1 MQWKRLL
8 AALLACASLAVLA
21 LPASAGYFPDVTDPE
36 MARAADTLYAL
47 GVVDGGDKGLFQPM
61 DNLTRVQFCKMAI
74 EIMGRGEEAKA
85 QMNRT
90 IFTDVA
96 STHWGRGY
104 VNLAATMV
112 IDEENKTRLMLG
124 TGNGKFEPDRAI
136 SYQEAVTLMLRILGY
151 SAEANA
157 SWPTGAIR
165 TATELG
171 LDRGLN
177 IAVPSAAVTR
187 GQAAV
192 LFSRMLAITPKGGEK
207 PYAQALGTLV
217 EDVIILSTNA
227 TINCQSG
234 WVTTTQG
241 GPYRPV
247 GTVDSSLQGQRGD
260 ILLDKNGQF
269 ITLLTNNTD
278 SVTTTITRVQ
288 GNYLHTAN
296 GSRYT
301 FADDTPVYTGTNGQ
315 VSTYKEMLP
324 SLLPGQAVTI
334 YLDDG
339 QVVGM
344 FCARTATDSGFV
356 VVEGRASAATFF
368 SITGGETGYTIRKN
382 GAAISLGD
390 IQPYDVATYDP
401 ISKVLNIC
409 DTRLTCVYE
418 NASPSPLAPSLI
430 TAAGGNTFPVM
441 AGAMDSLA
449 QFSLGQTVILLFTS
463 DGQVAGA
470 VQRGVA
476 GNAMGV
482 VSGDS
487 LKLIG
492 TNVTLKVGAS
502 AAGMDGQLVSV
513 SGGWGDLSLRP
524 VSLSHGSGDFDTVR
538 MTLGRLPVSYGV
550 MIYEQGANGLA
561 SVSLSSLPSSVPS
574 SRISGYHTDS
584 AGYVDL
590 ILLRDYTGD
599 TYTYGRIE
607 PASKTVEV
615 PVKGKEPFTTN
626 EETGEIRDAEGF
638 LVNAEGNRLDTEG
651 NVLTEKKEIPQ
662 LRFVVPGKSTVYDLP
677 DGMYA
682 PTGFGTIRVFT
693 DPNTGT
699 EYATVNS
706 LLTAVPNARSADFYI
721 VDGVTYVQVGS
732 RTYEVADDV
741 LCYNAAASHG
751 WWYWDPELG
760 DYAYAVENQ
769 WFETLLEARTFSPTL
784 TLYVDSTGGKV
795 RVVSAQ

>member
-8 AALLACASLAVLA
+8 AALLACASLVALS
-21 LPASAGYFPDVTDPE
+21 LPAQAGHFPDVTDPE
-36 MARAADTLYAL
+36 VSRAADTLYAL
-47 GVVDGGDKGLFQPM
+47 GVMEGSDKGLFQPEGS
-61 DNLTRVQFCKMAI
+61 LTRVQFCKMAI

-85 QMNRT
+85 QMTRT

-112 IDEENKTRLMLG
+112 IDEETKTRLMLG
-124 TGNGKFEPDRAI
+124 TGNGKFEPDRPI
-136 SYQEAVTLMLRILGY
+136 SYQETVTLLLRILGF

-157 SWPTGAIR
+157 SWPAGAIR

-171 LDRGLN
+171 LDKGLT
-177 IAVPSAAVTR
+177 ILTPAAPVTR
-187 GQAAV
+187 GQAAL
-192 LFSRMLAITPKGGEK
+192 LFHRMLAVTPKGGEK

-227 TINCQSG
+227 TINGQSG

-241 GPYRPV
+241 GPYRPA
-247 GTVDSSLQGQRGD
+247 GAVDSSLQGQRGD
-260 ILLDKNGQF
+260 VLLDKNGQF
-269 ITLLTNNTD
+269 ITLLTSDTN
-278 SVTTTITRVQ
+278 SVTTTITRTQ
-288 GNYLHTAN
+288 GNYLHTSN

-324 SLLPGQAVTI
+324 SLLPGQTVTI
-334 YLDDG
+334 YLDEG

-344 FCARTATDSGFV
+344 FCARATADSGFV
-356 VVEGRASAATFF
+356 VVDGQASAATFF
-368 SITGGETGYTIRKN
+368 SITGGEPSYTIRKN
-382 GAAISLGD
+382 GATISLGD

-409 DTRLTCVYE
+409 DVRLTCVYE
-418 NASPSPLAPSLI
+418 NASPSPMAPSRV

-449 QFSLGQTVILLFTS
+449 QFSIGQTVTLLFTA

-470 VQRGVA
+470 VRRGVS

-513 SGGWGDLSLRP
+513 SGGWGDLSLRAM
-524 VSLSHGSGDFDTVR
+524 SLSHGSGSFDTAT
-538 MTLGRLPVSYGV
+538 MTLGRLPVSESV
-550 MIYEQGANGLA
+550 AIYERGANGLA
-561 SVSLSSLPSSVPS
+561 AVALSSLPATVPS

-590 ILLRDYTGD
+590 IILRDFTGD

-607 PASKTVEV
+607 PTSKTVEV
-615 PVKGKEPFTTN
+615 PVKGKEPFTAN

-638 LVNAEGNRLDTEG
+638 LVDAEGNRIDAEG
-651 NVLTEKKEIPQ
+651 NVLMEKQEIPQ
-662 LRFVVPGKSTVYDLP
+662 LKFVVPGKSTVYDLLY
-677 DGMYA
+677 GTYA
-682 PTGFGTIRVFT
+682 PTGFGTISVFT
-693 DPNTGT
+693 DPETGT
-699 EYATVNS
+699 EYASVNS
-706 LLTAVPNARSADFYI
+706 LLTEVRNARSADFYT

-769 WFETLLEARTFSPTL
+769 WFSDLLEARTFSSTL